1 MAGCWACASS
11 QAAGFLAWQ
20 TEVRFDLLATKLG
33 SNVPTGAGVSVSIIE
48 AAAITAFSVNSGE
61 SLNYQWHPFMP
72 NPNNPEFTTGDP
84 FGQTT
89 VFNDVNGLGPAY
101 LRDSSGAFVIVEGQ
115 MVPVYSGHSTTTVA
129 ANLVGNVSGIAAGVN
144 TVDVYEANNYLSD
157 VIRYSGNQNPAA
169 QNYRVQNL
177 SWVAG
182 LAPGGSHTLEDPNNV
197 SALRRFDY
205 LIDTANSGEG
215 MTAVVGLA
223 NNVNPIPYLWGHS
236 YNAIVVGRNDGI
248 HSAGMTLSPGS
259 NAYGPGRSKPDLV
272 APTLGAQP
280 LPAASAS
287 TAMVSSAATILHETL
302 ASTLGRNAEVVK
314 AIMLAGAEKKASFN
328 WQYDASTVLPSG
340 AVQVTRPL
348 HDVYGAG
355 ELDVWNN
362 YLIAAAGRDVG
373 SQSEPAA
380 PASNNGWDYQDL
392 KSQPS
397 AGSVY
402 YTLEVPQGTTVQE
415 LSIVLNWHVKVTDS
429 NPSPSIFSPTHSLQ
443 NLDLRLYDSTN
454 GFLDALVAESVSG
467 IGNVEG
473 GDNVEHLFFS
483 NIDGNAANNIGSGT
497 YTIEVAGAAGWDFG
511 IAWRMSTLFDVPSA
525 DFDGNGVVDALDF
538 MLWQRGFG
546 KLQGALASD
555 GDADGDGDVDHDDL
569 QFLRDNYGTV
579 VSPPPLQVAA
589 LARVVPE
596 PAAASLAAI
605 AATAGAWTARRRLRR
620 RPCKTC

>member
-1 MAGCWACASS
+1 M
-11 QAAGFLAWQ
+11 LAK
-20 TEVRFDLLATKLG
+20 KLG
-33 SNVPTGAGVSVSIIE
+33 SNVPTGAGISLSQVE
-48 AAAITAFSVNSGE
+48 AASVPQGTQLDYTKHPYMPTPELLNEWLAGEITFV
-61 SLNYQWHPFMP
+61 
-72 NPNNPEFTTGDP
+72 
-84 FGQTT
+84 
-89 VFNDVNGLGPAY
+89 DVNNLPDAMSGGLP
-101 LRDSSGAFVIVEGQ
+101 I
-115 MVPVYSGHSTTTVA
+115 YSGHAGGTVGAFIYGNTSGLATGVTTVYNFETNDWL
-129 ANLVGNVSGIAAGVN
+129 ANVL
-144 TVDVYEANNYLSD
+144 
-157 VIRYSGNQNPAA
+157 RHSGNQEPVA
-169 QNYRVQNL
+169 QNYRVQNH
-177 SWVAG
+177 SWIGTLASAINGSGPNPWWDDPKNVAV
-182 LAPGGSHTLEDPNNV
+182 LQ
-197 SALRRFDY
+197 RYDY
-205 LIDTANSGEG
+205 LIDVANSHEG
-215 MTAVVGLA
+215 MTAVVGL
-223 NNVNPIPYLWGHS
+223 NNNTNPLPYLMSQG
-236 YNAIVVGRNDGI
+236 YNSIAVGRSDGI
-248 HSAGMTLSPGS
+248 HSSGYTGTTDNQAPDHF
-259 NAYGPGRSKPDLV
+259 YGAGRSKPDLV
-272 APTLGAQP
+272 APGTSTSMA
-280 LPAASAS
+280 
-287 TAMVSSAATILHETL
+287 TAMTSSAALLLHETL

-362 YLIAAAGRDVG
+362 YLIAAAGRNVG

-402 YTLEVPQGTTVQE
+402 YTLEVPQGTTAQE

-454 GFLDALVAESVSG
+454 GFLDTLVAESVSA
-467 IGNVEG
+467 V
-473 GDNVEHLFFS
+473 DNVEHLFFS

-605 AATAGAWTARRRLRR
+605 AATAGAWTARQRLRR